1 MCERLFIILNM
12 IAAAMLSGCGADEK
26 MDILDAAALYEANRP
41 AIDTIRGDYPGPYA
55 EFTRVPARDP
65 ARETVRGKVL
75 IKRLRR
81 SFPVEFV
88 DFLPMG
94 NTGKDEVN
102 IVLRRYGDGDRW
114 TMVSLVYAGAP
125 VQRPAPGSGVR
136 LFDACDARARKWFDR
151 DHGDA
156 DVAAFCRINEHWYAY
171 QKVF

>member
-12 IAAAMLSGCGADEK
+12 IAAATLSGCGADEK
-26 MDILDAAALYEANRP
+26 MDILDAVAVYEANRP

-65 ARETVRGKVL
+65 AKETVRGKVL

-88 DFLPMG
+88 DFFPMG
-94 NTGKDEVN
+94 NTGKDEIN
-102 IVLRRYGDGDRW
+102 IVLKRYGDGDRW